1 MISRLD
7 AYVGEILRTLDEQG
21 LADNT
26 LVIFTSDNGP
36 HEEGG
41 ADPAFFNRDGKLRG
55 LKRQCYEGGIR
66 IPFIAR
72 WKGHIKEGVTN
83 DLPFAF
89 YDLMP
94 TFCDVAGVRNFQKR
108 YTNKKKTVDYFDGI
122 SIYPTLMSD
131 EKAQNSI
138 RTSIGSLL
146 RPIR

>member
-108 YTNKKKTVDYFDGI
+108 YTNKKKTVDYFDG
-122 SIYPTLMSD
+122 
-131 EKAQNSI
+131 
-138 RTSIGSLL
+138 SLFIL
-146 RPIR
+146 P